1 MGLLAKS
8 IICGLVS
15 VVAMDDVAVAD
26 VAVDEKEIFCHA
38 CFLGGGQ
45 DTPELGAAH
54 LDMVELMFVRMF
66 VNCIQEVSD
75 ELWKRMQR
83 IFLFL

>member
-38 CFLGGGQ
+38 CFLGGGRNP
-45 DTPELGAAH
+45 PELGAVC
-54 LDMVELMFVRMF
+54 LDTVELIFVRMF
-66 VNCIQEVSD
+66 VNCIREVSD
-75 ELWKRMQR
+75 GLWKGMQR